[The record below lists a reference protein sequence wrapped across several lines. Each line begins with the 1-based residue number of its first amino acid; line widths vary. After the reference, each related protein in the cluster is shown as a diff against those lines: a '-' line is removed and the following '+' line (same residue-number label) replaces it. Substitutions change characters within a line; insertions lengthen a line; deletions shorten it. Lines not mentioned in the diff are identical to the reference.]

1 MEFQFGKC
9 RLVHPNLPPTGVSLS
24 GSTMPHRRRLVQKVP
39 STWRIEEV
47 FGQAMRGGLPK
58 GKPLLSAP
66 EVPAALTR
74 KWIQAPRRAA
84 PSRCGLFI
92 ERITTNA

>member
-39 STWRIEEV
+39 STWRMEEV
-47 FGQAMRGGLPK
+47 FERAMRGGLPK
-58 GKPLLSAP
+58 GKTLLSAL
-66 EVPAALTR
+66 EVPPTLAG

-84 PSRCGLFI
+84 PRRCGLLI
-92 ERITTNA
+92 KRITTNA

>member
-39 STWRIEEV
+39 ST
-47 FGQAMRGGLPK
+47 
-58 GKPLLSAP
+58 
-66 EVPAALTR
+66 
-74 KWIQAPRRAA
+74 
-84 PSRCGLFI
+84 
-92 ERITTNA
+92 TTTVSLAR